1 MANFTPMTTIQLLQ
15 NVPLKPDNEHQL
27 YFDNITAQDNYFT
40 GKLYQ
45 SSTNFTYQREHRK
58 IDMQGNYSDIV
69 EKCNYL
75 RYKNANYSNKWY
87 YAFIISIEY
96 VNPNTVRIDYE
107 IDSYQTF
114 LFDLVWKNCYIER
127 EHVSDDSYGAN
138 FIDEGLDIGQIR
150 FTSAN
155 SPTQLHDSNGNM
167 QMIPVIYMTEAV
179 YYGSKTDG
187 AATANVINNISNLGC
202 IWTPYNST
210 SGYNINTMTRKTQL
224 FLNLVSSKGKNGAIV
239 GAAMIPL
246 LALNTGESC
255 FEAVRDDEV
264 QDMGYYIYT
273 NSSTPIMQSKGGSIS
288 HTVYMPQPAFE
299 TYVPANKKLYSYPYY
314 YLIADN
320 NSGSQV
326 IFKPELMKKD
336 SSVQKYINFT
346 IACSLQPDSSVYLIP
361 SQYGAP
367 NDSITVNSNSMTI
380 EIPKL
385 PQIPLSLGYY
395 NNWFA
400 GNFASIVSSIAKPM
414 LNGVAGAISGAQYD
428 GITGSIS
435 NSVPSFAE
443 AFGNY
448 IRKYDMQIVPDESVG
463 CVKNTSGSVASRMKF
478 SFYRAQITEQYARQ
492 IDNFFTMYGYKVNKL
507 ATPQFHTRKY
517 YNYLKLGT
525 IAIYGNIPQEHI
537 DKITN
542 MFKRGITLWH
552 SNDVGNYRSGDNPI
566 L

>member
-69 EKCNYL
+69 DKCNYL

-87 YAFIISIEY
+87 YAFIISVEY

-114 LFDLVWKNCYIER
+114 LFDLTWKNCFIER
-127 EHVSDDSYGAN
+127 EHVTDDSYGAN
-138 FIDEGLDIGQIR
+138 FIDEGLDIGQVR
-150 FTSAN
+150 FTGAN
-155 SPTQLHDSNGNM
+155 SPTQMHDSNGNM

-179 YYGSKTDG
+179 YYETDRAG
-187 AATANVINNISNLGC
+187 GATANVINNISNLGC

-210 SGYNINTMTRKTQL
+210 SSYDINFMTRKTQT
-224 FLNLVSSKGKNGAIV
+224 FLTLVSNRGKNDAIV

-255 FEAVRDDEV
+255 FEAVRNDGV
-264 QDMGYYIYT
+264 QDMGYYILT

-299 TYVPANKKLYSYPYY
+299 TYVPANNKLYSYPYY
-314 YLIADN
+314 YLVADN
-320 NSGSQV
+320 NSGSQI

-336 SSVQKYINFT
+336 SGVQKYINFT

-367 NDSITVNSNSMTI
+367 NDSVSINPNSMTI

-395 NNWFA
+395 NNWFT
-400 GNFASIVSSIAKPM
+400 GNFASIVSSIAKPT
-414 LNGVAGAISGAQYD
+414 LNGVASAISGVENGKFMSAGAYAA
-428 GITGSIS
+428 TG
-435 NSVPSFAE
+435 FAE
-443 AFGNY
+443 AFTNY
-448 IRKYDMQIVPDESVG
+448 MRLNDIEIVPDQSVG

-492 IDNFFTMYGYKVNKL
+492 IDNFFTAYGYKVNKL

-517 YNYLKLGT
+517 YNYLKLT
-525 IAIYGNIPQEHI
+525 SVAIYGNVPQEHI
-537 DKITN
+537 EKITN
-542 MFKRGITLWH
+542 IFKRGVTLWH
-552 SNDVGNYRSGDNPI
+552 SNDVGNYRNGDNPI